1 MAMDKKSVKAS
12 EKTNKKSAKAEEKSD
27 KKSGATS
34 IKIKIK
40 AKAGTPE
47 AAKNMLK
54 KAIK

>member
-1 MAMDKKSVKAS
+1 MKDKKAIKADEKSTKKSVKA
-12 EKTNKKSAKAEEKSD
+12 AEKSD
-27 KKSGATS
+27 KKS

-40 AKAGTPE
+40 AKADTPE

>member
-1 MAMDKKSVKAS
+1 MED
-12 EKTNKKSAKAEEKSD
+12 KKSAKAAEKSD
-27 KKSGATS
+27 KKSAKAGLKS

-54 KAIK
+54 KAIR

>member
-1 MAMDKKSVKAS
+1 MAMDKKSAKADS
-12 EKTNKKSAKAEEKSD
+12 KSVKKSAKAEEKS
-27 KKSGATS
+27 

-40 AKAGTPE
+40 AKASTPE

>member
-1 MAMDKKSVKAS
+1 MKD
-12 EKTNKKSAKAEEKSD
+12 KKSAKAAEKSD
-27 KKSGATS
+27 KKSAKAGLKS

-54 KAIK
+54 KAIR

>member
-1 MAMDKKSVKAS
+1 MKDKKAVKA
-12 EKTNKKSAKAEEKSD
+12 AEKSD
-27 KKSGATS
+27 KKSAKADVKS
-34 IKIKIK
+34 VKIKIK

>member
-1 MAMDKKSVKAS
+1 MAMDKKSAKAES
-12 EKTNKKSAKAEEKSD
+12 KSVKKSAKADEK
-27 KKSGATS
+27 S

-40 AKAGTPE
+40 AKASTPE